1 MRIVLLLSFLCSA
14 VWGKEDWW
22 RVLGEIEEG
31 DYSGGYRGEDG
42 KEVADFCRQTEFT
55 EWEIYEDDYVS
66 FKYPKHP
73 LLKLRVE
80 GGEEGIE
87 VEGGVCTTVDNSYQK
102 AYVLEAGDQTYGVFL
117 LTPAK
122 WLDDGI

>member
-1 MRIVLLLSFLCSA
+1 M
-14 VWGKEDWW
+14 
-22 RVLGEIEEG
+22 
-31 DYSGGYRGEDG
+31 
-42 KEVADFCRQTEFT
+42 
-55 EWEIYEDDYVS
+55 S